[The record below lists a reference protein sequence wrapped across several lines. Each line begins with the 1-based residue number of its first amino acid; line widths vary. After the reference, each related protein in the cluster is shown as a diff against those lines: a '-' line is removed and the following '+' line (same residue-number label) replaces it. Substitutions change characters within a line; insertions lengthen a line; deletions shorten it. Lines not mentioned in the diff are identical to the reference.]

1 MEQNGSR
8 RGGVG
13 CALKGPPFLETRV
26 KKGVGGGT
34 ETLPQR
40 EGRCGTSYWMT
51 PGCVVSGCGGLREAP
66 RRSETAV
73 EKGTAVLELGSAV

>member
-26 KKGVGGGT
+26 KKAGGT

-40 EGRCGTSYWMT
+40 EGRCGSSYWMT
-51 PGCVVSGCGGLREAP
+51 PGCVVSGCGRLREVP

-73 EKGTAVLELGSAV
+73 GEKGTAALELGSAV